1 MVFAL
6 LLLREE
12 LYLKLSLPSV
22 SQTAGGE
29 KIMRS
34 HNNPYCCRYFVA
46 LLTASV
52 LCLSPLSGSVRAQS
66 GGTIDAGVN
75 IPVRTNE
82 EINVSKSDGRVFT
95 GSVDEDV
102 RDSRGGV
109 ALPRGTY
116 VELLVRSVG
125 EKEYALDLESVTVN
139 GRRLAVEAD
148 NAAVAE
154 ERKEGIGANSR
165 TGKYIGG
172 GAAIGAVIGAIT
184 GGKKGAA
191 IGGAV
196 GAAGGAGVQVLTR
209 GKTVKVPSES
219 LVTFR
224 LEQPLRTG
232 VQDRG
237 FSRNGWHYHPGY
249 GTEAGNTA
257 AFDAGLQAGRAD
269 RQRNRPFN
277 SSATSWRGAELNDYQ
292 DGYERGFDESAARNS
307 PADVD
312 VRIGYDRNI
321 TWKGPKGS
329 QVFVSM
335 DDAPKRLFAEGA
347 SGTQAAPWI
356 MAGHKY
362 VFTLEDARGRE
373 LARDVNDLRQRRR
386 R

>member
-1 MVFAL
+1 
-6 LLLREE
+6 
-12 LYLKLSLPSV
+12 
-22 SQTAGGE
+22 
-29 KIMRS
+29 MRS
-34 HNNPYCCRYFVA
+34 HNNPYFCRFFIA
-46 LLTASV
+46 LWTVSTV
-52 LCLSPLSGSVRAQS
+52 CLSPLIVQVRAQS

-82 EINVSKSDGRVFT
+82 EINASKSDGRVFT

-102 RDSRGGV
+102 RDTRGNV
-109 ALPRGTY
+109 ALPQGTY
-116 VELLVRSVG
+116 VELLVRNVG

-139 GRRLAVEAD
+139 DRRLAVETD
-148 NAAVAE
+148 TAAVAP
-154 ERKEGIGANSR
+154 ERKDGIGANKR
-165 TGKYIGG
+165 TAEHVGG

-209 GKTVKVPSES
+209 GKSVKVPSES

-224 LEQPLRTG
+224 LQQPLRTG

-249 GTEAGNTA
+249 GTEPGNTA
-257 AFDAGLQAGRAD
+257 AYDAGLQAGRAD
-269 RQRNRPFN
+269 RQRNRPFD
-277 SSATSWRGAELNDYQ
+277 SRSTSWRGASLNDYQ
-292 DGYERGFDESAARNS
+292 DGYERGYDESLSRTRAGDA
-307 PADVD
+307 D
-312 VRIGYDRNI
+312 VRIGADHNI
-321 TWKGPKGS
+321 TWKGPQGS

-335 DDAPKRLFAEGA
+335 DDAPKRLFAAGA

-356 MAGHKY
+356 VAGHKY
-362 VFTLEDARGRE
+362 VFILEDASGRE
-373 LARDVNDLRQRRR
+373 LDRDVNDLRERRR